1 MEVSSV
7 PTVDFSR
14 RLDYLIQY
22 PHGCVEQ
29 TTSSVFPQLY
39 LNDVMDLD
47 ATYKQRIQKNVT
59 AGIQKL
65 GNFQVANGGFAYWPG
80 NAEADDWGTSY
91 AGHFLIEAEKKG
103 YVLPISF
110 KNKWISYQKKMAKQW
125 RFEKQYGND
134 FAQAYRLYTCLL
146 YTSRCV

>member
-1 MEVSSV
+1 MEVSSN
-7 PTVDFSR
+7 PTIDFGR

-39 LNDVMDLD
+39 LADVMDLD
-47 ATYKQRIQKNVT
+47 AIRKQNIQKNVT

-65 GNFQVANGGFAYWPG
+65 GNFQLPNGGFVYWPG
-80 NAEADDWGTSY
+80 YSVADDWGSSY

-103 YVLPISF
+103 YVLQINF
-110 KNKWISYQKKMAKQW
+110 KSKWNKRIRRKL
-125 RFEKQYGND
+125 F
-134 FAQAYRLYTCLL
+134 
-146 YTSRCV
+146 SRCANKFCTYGIHCIV